1 MIREMR
7 IDDVIR
13 VYEIDQNDLKSNWS
27 ENLYRF
33 ELIDINTRAFVY
45 EEDEKL
51 LGFIIAKYI
60 GDTSDLLQIAVD
72 KAHKQM
78 KIGKKL
84 LNYCIDHLKKEG
96 VKEMILEV
104 GAENSEAIRF
114 YKGFKF
120 EYVHLRRNY
129 YGRGKDAILMKL
141 RMR

>member
-1 MIREMR
+1 MR

-45 EEDEKL
+45 EEDEKV

-72 KAHKQM
+72 IAHKQM

-84 LNYCIDHLKKEG
+84 LNYCIEQLKKEG

-120 EYVHLRRNY
+120 EYVNLRKNY

>member
-1 MIREMR
+1 MR

-45 EEDEKL
+45 EEDEKV

-72 KAHKQM
+72 KAHKEM

-120 EYVHLRRNY
+120 EYVNLRKNY

>member
-45 EEDEKL
+45 EEDEKV

-72 KAHKQM
+72 KAHKEM

-120 EYVHLRRNY
+120 EYVNLRKNY